1 MSLRRL
7 QPVRTLAVAC
17 AVGLLIAF
25 AVAVPARAA
34 LPLQMGELADPAAT
48 AGDDFG
54 QVVAIDGSTA
64 IVGAPA
70 LDSAASSPTG
80 AAYIYT
86 GSGSNWARQ
95 ATLTSGSASDGFG
108 AAVALSGDTVV
119 VGAYQTDVTV
129 GAVLHHAQ
137 GAVYV
142 YTRSGTGWTLQQK
155 LTANNGAAAEWFGYS
170 VAIDGDTLVVGV
182 PLRTVGG
189 HLTQGTICVFTRTG
203 TIWTQQAEMT
213 AADGGQDDQLGWS
226 VAMSGNTVLAGAIHH
241 TIAGHLDQ
249 GAAYVF
255 TGSGAS
261 WSQQGELTQNDGA
274 SSDNFGTGVALSGDT
289 ALVGAGRHAVA
300 GNASQGAAYVFTRS
314 GSTWSQQVQEL
325 TATDGVAQDYFG
337 WSLTLSGD
345 TALISAAGRT
355 SMQGV
360 AYIFRRS
367 GSTFSQ
373 VGSALAASDG
383 AAGDQFGV
391 GVALSG
397 QAALVGAPY
406 RSVGGNAAQGV
417 VYAIRP
423 PTIAPSV
430 SGHGA
435 IGPSSP
441 QTLNWGDT
449 PTFTFTPDPH
459 YHVAAVAVD
468 GNPVSMT
475 AANAYAF
482 PPVSADHAISVS
494 FAIDTFTI
502 TPSVSG
508 GHGSISPSSAQT
520 VDYGDTPTFTFSPD
534 PGYFTAAVA
543 VDGSPVSMTGA
554 NAFTF
559 PAVTVGHQLTVS
571 FAAKSKPVLGRPACP
586 KRTKHGK
593 RFVVHG
599 SFSPR
604 LPAGLAHIA
613 VREYR
618 HAGHAW
624 KLVRAY
630 TASVVTSKNLCTYAA
645 TLKLSREGTY
655 RFTASLAA
663 TLQSFA
669 SVSAP
674 SRTTRVS

>member
-1 MSLRRL
+1 
-7 QPVRTLAVAC
+7 
-17 AVGLLIAF
+17 
-25 AVAVPARAA
+25 
-34 LPLQMGELADPAAT
+34 
-48 AGDDFG
+48 
-54 QVVAIDGSTA
+54 
-64 IVGAPA
+64 
-70 LDSAASSPTG
+70 
-80 AAYIYT
+80 
-86 GSGSNWARQ
+86 
-95 ATLTSGSASDGFG
+95 
-108 AAVALSGDTVV
+108 
-119 VGAYQTDVTV
+119 
-129 GAVLHHAQ
+129 
-137 GAVYV
+137 
-142 YTRSGTGWTLQQK
+142 
-155 LTANNGAAAEWFGYS
+155 
-170 VAIDGDTLVVGV
+170 
-182 PLRTVGG
+182 
-189 HLTQGTICVFTRTG
+189 
-203 TIWTQQAEMT
+203 
-213 AADGGQDDQLGWS
+213 
-226 VAMSGNTVLAGAIHH
+226 
-241 TIAGHLDQ
+241 
-249 GAAYVF
+249 
-255 TGSGAS
+255 
-261 WSQQGELTQNDGA
+261 
-274 SSDNFGTGVALSGDT
+274 
-289 ALVGAGRHAVA
+289 
-300 GNASQGAAYVFTRS
+300 
-314 GSTWSQQVQEL
+314 VQEL

-383 AAGDQFGV
+383 VAGDQFGV